1 MLINLLSKD
10 ELTRITFGLIGYYPV
25 FCTRKPIIA
34 GIIKMRDVTDS
45 KTVSGQILKVGRSQ
59 QYCTNWGEM
68 LFKGR
73 EVVVSVKTPRQ
84 RQKIPM
90 YIRDDSDVGILNL
103 APETLLNKVWS
114 LTVHGE
120 LNAPNQGCLFI
131 DKLTLSALVP
141 KQLNINKYF

>member
-1 MLINLLSKD
+1 MFLRKNG
-10 ELTRITFGLIGYYPV
+10 LTPITFGLIGYYLV

-34 GIIKMRDVTDS
+34 GNIKMRNVTDS
-45 KTVSGQILKVGRSQ
+45 KTISGQILTIGRSQ

-73 EVVVSVKTPRQ
+73 EVIVCVKTPHK

-103 APETLLNKVWS
+103 TPNTLLNKIWNLS
-114 LTVHGE
+114 VHGE
-120 LNAPNQGCLFI
+120 QNTTNLGCIFI
-131 DKLTLSALVP
+131 DRISLLAKVP
-141 KQLNINKYF
+141 KSINLNEYF

>member
-1 MLINLLSKD
+1 
-10 ELTRITFGLIGYYPV
+10 
-25 FCTRKPIIA
+25 
-34 GIIKMRDVTDS
+34 MRNVTDS
-45 KTVSGQILKVGRSQ
+45 KTISGQILNVGRSQ

-73 EVVVSVKTPRQ
+73 EVIVSVKTPHQ

-114 LTVHGE
+114 MSIHGE
-120 LNAPNQGCLFI
+120 LNTPNQGCLFI
-131 DKLTLSALVP
+131 DKITLSALVP
-141 KQLNINKYF
+141 KQININKYF

>member
-1 MLINLLSKD
+1 
-10 ELTRITFGLIGYYPV
+10 
-25 FCTRKPIIA
+25 
-34 GIIKMRDVTDS
+34 MRNVTDS

-59 QYCTNWGEM
+59 QYCTIWGEM

-73 EVVVSVKTPRQ
+73 EIIVSIKTHHE

-114 LTVHGE
+114 LSIHGE
-120 LNAPNQGCLFI
+120 LNTPNQGCLFI
-131 DKLTLSALVP
+131 DKLTLSAIVP
-141 KQLNINKYF
+141 KQIDIDKYF

>member
-1 MLINLLSKD
+1 
-10 ELTRITFGLIGYYPV
+10 
-25 FCTRKPIIA
+25 
-34 GIIKMRDVTDS
+34 MRNVTDS
-45 KTVSGQILKVGRSQ
+45 KNICGQILKVGRSQ